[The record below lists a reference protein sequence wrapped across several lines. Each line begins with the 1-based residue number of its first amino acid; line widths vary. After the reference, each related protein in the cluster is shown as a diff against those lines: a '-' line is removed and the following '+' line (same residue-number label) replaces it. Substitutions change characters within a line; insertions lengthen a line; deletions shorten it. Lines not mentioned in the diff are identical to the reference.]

1 MIKQIKKRKV
11 SFIGVFNEIKVLGN
25 SDSISE
31 IIFFKYKLNVSDF
44 IGLYDSMRL
53 KRNFDGDT
61 QFFLSEV
68 IDNLTQFEEKRRD
81 EYFSIYKIVLL
92 EFINGDCFDINEFF
106 KDKGLLQKSLDYAFI
121 LDYEF
126 YNLFF
131 EALEKKNNTLMKMN
145 LVAGV
150 EIVRKIE
157 DGVKTEDDSVREFDI
172 IDYYM
177 YTKLAP
183 SKMVLL
189 LKKYA
194 NSPNLLF
201 LKKFANKNDNDYPLR
216 KNDIEQRLSDRTV
229 YNCKFDESGKV
240 VPGTGFEISD
250 ADKIFILEYL
260 KQNNIPITDLTYA
273 AGLRRFK
280 NGVFK
285 HKENENVKELIMK

>member
-1 MIKQIKKRKV
+1 MVKKQNKRKV
-11 SFIGVFNEIKVLGN
+11 SFYTVFSELKGL
-25 SDSISE
+25 DSKDYDLISE
-31 IIFFKYKLNVSDF
+31 IIFFKYKLTVSDF
-44 IGLYDSMRL
+44 IGLYDSIRL
-53 KRNFDGDT
+53 KRNFDDDT

-68 IDNLTQFEEKRRD
+68 IDNLTQFDEKKRN
-81 EYFSIYKIVLL
+81 EYFSIYKIFLL
-92 EFINGDCFDINEFF
+92 EFVNCDCLDINEFF

-131 EALEKKNNTLMKMN
+131 DALEKKNNTLMKMN

-150 EIVRKIE
+150 EIVRKLE

-183 SKMVLL
+183 SKMVIL

-194 NSPNLLF
+194 NSPKLLF
-201 LKKFANKNDNDYPLR
+201 LKKFACKKYNDYVLR
-216 KNDIEQRLSDRTV
+216 PNDIEKRLADRTI
-229 YNCKFDESGKV
+229 YNCKFDKNGKV
-240 VPGTGFEISD
+240 IAGTGFEISD
-250 ADKIFILEYL
+250 DDKIFVLEYL
-260 KQNNIPITDLTYA
+260 RQNNIPITDLTYA

-285 HKENENVKELIMK
+285 HKENEKELIMK